1 VTDVVKKSITV
12 LVIGFAAFY
21 LLSQPEN
28 AANAIQTA
36 FEAVLDGIQQIIRFF
51 TALAE

>member
-21 LLSQPEN
+21 LFSQPER
-28 AANAIQTA
+28 AADAIQGA
-36 FEAVLDGIQQIIRFF
+36 FDAVLNGIDQIIKFF
-51 TALAE
+51 TALAD

>member
-1 VTDVVKKSITV
+1 MTDAVKKTITI
-12 LVIGFAAFY
+12 LVVGFAAFY

-36 FEAVLDGIQQIIRFF
+36 FQAVVDAFQQIIRFF
-51 TALAE
+51 TALAD

>member
-1 VTDVVKKSITV
+1 MTDVVKKSVTV

-21 LLSQPEN
+21 LLSQPES

-36 FEAVLDGIQQIIRFF
+36 FGAVVDAFQQIIRFF
-51 TALAE
+51 TALTD